1 MKSLYFLL
9 FLLVNIS
16 FERMPTILLAT
27 EKPFT
32 KETVSEIK
40 DIIEKSGNAFK
51 LLEKYKTKQ
60 ELMDSV
66 KDVDALIA
74 RSDKIT
80 KEVIDSSKNLKIIA
94 RAGAGYDNIDLSYA
108 SKKGIVVMNTPGQN
122 ANAVAELVF
131 GLLVYGVRNFYN
143 GSTGTELK
151 GKKLGLYAFGQVG
164 RNVARI
170 AKGFG
175 MEIYSYDAFVPK
187 DVLEKEGVHAV
198 EKPEDLFTECDIV
211 SLHIPAIKETI
222 KSINYELCSKMKKN
236 AILVNAARKEIINEE
251 EIIKLMEERKDLKY
265 LTDLMPGKHE
275 EFESKFKGRYFST
288 PKKMGAQTEEANIN
302 AGKAAANQ
310 IIDFFKTGNTKFQV
324 NK

>member
-1 MKSLYFLL
+1 MSK
-9 FLLVNIS
+9 
-16 FERMPTILLAT
+16 ILLAT

-32 KETVSEIK
+32 KQTVEDIK
-40 DIIEKSGNAFK
+40 NIIEKSGNIFK
-51 LLEKYKTKQ
+51 LLENYKTKQ
-60 ELMDSV
+60 ELIDSV
-66 KDVDALIA
+66 KDIDALIV

-80 KEVIDSSKNLKIIA
+80 QEIMDSSNNLKIIV
-94 RAGAGYDNIDLSYA
+94 RAGAGFDNIDISYA

-131 GLLVYGVRNFYN
+131 GLLVYAVRNFYN
-143 GSTGTELK
+143 GSAGTELK
-151 GKKLGLYAFGQVG
+151 GKKLGLLAFGQVG

-175 MEIYSYDAFVPK
+175 MDIYSYDAYVPK
-187 DVLEKEGVHAV
+187 EVLEKEGIHAV
-198 EKPEDLFTECDIV
+198 DKPEELFNNCDIV
-211 SLHIPAIKETI
+211 SLHIPATKETI
-222 KSINYELCSKMKKN
+222 NSINYELCSKMKKN
-236 AILVNAARKEIINEE
+236 AILINTARKEVINEKE
-251 EIIKLMEERKDLKY
+251 LIKLMEERNDLKY
-265 LTDLMPGKHE
+265 LTDLMPDNHE
-275 EFESKFKGRYFST
+275 EFLNKFKGRYFST

>member
-1 MKSLYFLL
+1 MLAIILFTLL
-9 FLLVNIS
+9 ASINTS
-16 FERMPTILLAT
+16 EILLAT

-32 KETVSEIK
+32 KETVEDIK
-40 DIIEKSGNAFK
+40 KLVEKSGNTFK

-60 ELMDSV
+60 ELMDSI
-66 KDVDALIA
+66 KDANAIIV

-80 KEVIDSSKNLKIIA
+80 KEIMDSSNNLKVIA
-94 RAGAGYDNIDLSYA
+94 RAGAGFDNIDLGYA

-131 GLLVYGVRNFYN
+131 GLLVYAKRNFYD
-143 GSTGTELK
+143 GSSGTELK
-151 GKKLGLYAFGQVG
+151 GKKLGLLAFGNVG

-187 DVLEKEGVHAV
+187 EVLEKEGIHAV
-198 EKPEDLFTECDIV
+198 DKQEDLFTDCDIV
-211 SLHIPAIKETI
+211 SLHIPATKETI
-222 KSINYELCSKMKKN
+222 NSINYDLCSKMKKN
-236 AILVNAARKEIINEE
+236 AILINTSRKEVINEKE
-251 EIIKLMEERKDLKY
+251 LIKLMEERKDIKY
-265 LTDLMPGKHE
+265 ITDLKPDNHE
-275 EFESKFKGRYFST
+275 EFLNKFKGRYFAT
-288 PKKMGAQTEEANIN
+288 PKKMGAQTQEANIN

-310 IIDFFKTGNTKFQV
+310 IIDFFKTGKTKFQV

>member
-1 MKSLYFLL
+1 MLAIILL
-9 FLLVNIS
+9 ALLATINTS
-16 FERMPTILLAT
+16 EILLAT

-32 KETVSEIK
+32 KETVEDIK
-40 DIIEKSGNAFK
+40 KLVEKSGNTFK

-60 ELMDSV
+60 ELMDSI
-66 KDVDALIA
+66 KDANAIIV

-80 KEVIDSSKNLKIIA
+80 KEIMDSSNNLKVIA
-94 RAGAGYDNIDLSYA
+94 RAGAGFDNIDLGYA

-131 GLLVYGVRNFYN
+131 GLLVYAKRNFYD
-143 GSTGTELK
+143 GSSGTELK
-151 GKKLGLYAFGQVG
+151 GKKLGLLAFGNVG

-187 DVLEKEGVHAV
+187 EVLEKEGVHAV
-198 EKPEDLFTECDIV
+198 DKQEDLFTNCDLV
-211 SLHIPAIKETI
+211 SLHIPATKETI
-222 KSINYELCSKMKKN
+222 NSINYELCSKMKKN
-236 AILVNAARKEIINEE
+236 AILINTSRKEVINEKE
-251 EIIKLMEERKDLKY
+251 LIKLMEERKDIKY
-265 LTDLMPGKHE
+265 ITDLMPDNHE
-275 EFESKFKGRYFST
+275 EFLNKFKGRYFAT
-288 PKKMGAQTEEANIN
+288 PKKMGAQTQEANIN

-310 IIDFFKTGNTKFQV
+310 IIDFFKTGKTKFQV

>member
-1 MKSLYFLL
+1 MIAIILL
-9 FLLVNIS
+9 ALFASMNMS
-16 FERMPTILLAT
+16 TILLAT

-32 KETVSEIK
+32 KETVEDIK
-40 DIIEKSGNAFK
+40 KIVEESGNTFK

-60 ELMDSV
+60 ELMDSI
-66 KDVDALIA
+66 KDVDAIIV

-80 KEVIDSSKNLKIIA
+80 KEIIDSSNNLKVIA
-94 RAGAGYDNIDLSYA
+94 RAGAGFDNIDLGYS

-131 GLLVYGVRNFYN
+131 GLLVYAKRNFFD
-143 GSTGTELK
+143 GSSGTELK
-151 GKKLGLYAFGQVG
+151 GKKLGLLAFGNVG

-187 DVLEKEGVHAV
+187 EVLEKEGIHAV
-198 EKPEDLFTECDIV
+198 DKQEDLFTDCDIV
-211 SLHIPAIKETI
+211 SLHIPATKETI
-222 KSINYELCSKMKKN
+222 NSINYDLCSKMKKN
-236 AILVNAARKEIINEE
+236 AILINTSRKEVINEKE
-251 EIIKLMEERKDLKY
+251 LIKLMEERKDIKY
-265 LTDLMPGKHE
+265 VTDLMPDNHE
-275 EFESKFKGRYFST
+275 EFLNKFKGRYFAT
-288 PKKMGAQTEEANIN
+288 PKKMGAQTQEANIN

-310 IIDFFKTGNTKFQV
+310 IIDFFKTGKTKFQV

>member
-1 MKSLYFLL
+1 MSK
-9 FLLVNIS
+9 
-16 FERMPTILLAT
+16 ILLAT

-32 KETVSEIK
+32 KQTVEDIK
-40 DIIEKSGNAFK
+40 DIIEKSGNIFK
-51 LLEKYKTKQ
+51 LLENYKSKQ
-60 ELMDSV
+60 DLIDAV
-66 KDVDALIA
+66 KGANALIV

-80 KEVIDSSKNLKIIA
+80 QEIMDSSNNLKIIV
-94 RAGAGYDNIDLSYA
+94 RAGAGFDNIDIDYA

-131 GLLVYGVRNFYN
+131 GLLVYAVRNFYN

-151 GKKLGLYAFGQVG
+151 GKKLGLLAFGQVG

-175 MEIYSYDAFVPK
+175 MEIYSYDAYVPK
-187 DVLEKEGVHAV
+187 EALEKEGVHAV
-198 EKPEDLFTECDIV
+198 DKADELFTDCDIV
-211 SLHIPAIKETI
+211 SLHIPATKETI
-222 KSINYELCSKMKKN
+222 NSINYELCSKMKKN
-236 AILVNAARKEIINEE
+236 AILINTARKEVINEKE
-251 EIIKLMEERKDLKY
+251 LIKLMEERNDLKY
-265 LTDLMPGKHE
+265 LTDLMPDNHE
-275 EFESKFKGRYFST
+275 EFLNKFKGRYFST

-310 IIDFFKTGNTKFQV
+310 IIDFFKTGNTRFQV

>member
-1 MKSLYFLL
+1 MKAIILL
-9 FLLVNIS
+9 ALFASMNMS
-16 FERMPTILLAT
+16 TILLAT

-32 KETVSEIK
+32 KETVEDIK
-40 DIIEKSGNAFK
+40 KIVEESGNTFK

-60 ELMDSV
+60 ELMDSI
-66 KDVDALIA
+66 KDVDAVIV

-80 KEVIDSSKNLKIIA
+80 KEIIDSSNNLKVIA
-94 RAGAGYDNIDLSYA
+94 RAGAGFDNIDLGYS

-131 GLLVYGVRNFYN
+131 GLLVYAKRNFFD
-143 GSTGTELK
+143 GSSGTELK
-151 GKKLGLYAFGQVG
+151 GKKLGLLAFGNVG

-187 DVLEKEGVHAV
+187 EVLEKEGIHAV
-198 EKPEDLFTECDIV
+198 DNQEELFTNCDVV
-211 SLHIPAIKETI
+211 SLHVPATKETI
-222 KSINYELCSKMKKN
+222 NSINYELCSKMKKN
-236 AILVNAARKEIINEE
+236 AILINTSRKEVINEKE
-251 EIIKLMEERKDLKY
+251 LIKLMEERKDIKY
-265 LTDLMPGKHE
+265 VTDLMPDNHE
-275 EFESKFKGRYFST
+275 EFLNKFKGRYFAT
-288 PKKMGAQTEEANIN
+288 PKKMGAQTQEANIN

-310 IIDFFKTGNTKFQV
+310 IIDFFKTGKTKFQV

>member
-1 MKSLYFLL
+1 MLAIILL
-9 FLLVNIS
+9 ALLASINTS
-16 FERMPTILLAT
+16 EILLAT

-32 KETVSEIK
+32 KETVEDIK
-40 DIIEKSGNAFK
+40 KLVERSGNTFK

-60 ELMDSV
+60 ELMDSI
-66 KDVDALIA
+66 KDANAIIV

-80 KEVIDSSKNLKIIA
+80 KEIMDSSNNLKVIA
-94 RAGAGYDNIDLSYA
+94 RAGAGFDNIDLGYA

-131 GLLVYGVRNFYN
+131 GLLVYAKRNFYD
-143 GSTGTELK
+143 GSSGTELK
-151 GKKLGLYAFGQVG
+151 GKKLGLLAFGNVG

-187 DVLEKEGVHAV
+187 EVLEKEGIHAV
-198 EKPEDLFTECDIV
+198 DKQEDLFTDCDIV
-211 SLHIPAIKETI
+211 SLHIPATKETI
-222 KSINYELCSKMKKN
+222 NSINYDLCSKMKKN
-236 AILVNAARKEIINEE
+236 AILINTSRKEVINEKE
-251 EIIKLMEERKDLKY
+251 LIKLMEERKDIKY
-265 LTDLMPGKHE
+265 ITDLKPDNHE
-275 EFESKFKGRYFST
+275 EFLNKFKGRYFAT
-288 PKKMGAQTEEANIN
+288 PKKMGAQTQEANIN

-310 IIDFFKTGNTKFQV
+310 IIDFFKTGKTKFQV

>member
-1 MKSLYFLL
+1 MSK
-9 FLLVNIS
+9 
-16 FERMPTILLAT
+16 ILLAT

-32 KETVSEIK
+32 KQTVEDIK
-40 DIIEKSGNAFK
+40 NIIEKSGNIFK
-51 LLEKYKTKQ
+51 LLENYKTKQ
-60 ELMDSV
+60 ELIDSV
-66 KDVDALIA
+66 KDIDALIV

-80 KEVIDSSKNLKIIA
+80 QEIMDSSNNLKIIV
-94 RAGAGYDNIDLSYA
+94 RAGAGFDNIDISYA

-131 GLLVYGVRNFYN
+131 GLLVYAVRNFYN

-151 GKKLGLYAFGQVG
+151 GKKLGLLAFGQVG

-175 MEIYSYDAFVPK
+175 MDIYSYDAYVPK
-187 DVLEKEGVHAV
+187 EVLEKEGIHAV
-198 EKPEDLFTECDIV
+198 DKPEELFNNCDIV
-211 SLHIPAIKETI
+211 SLHIPATKETI
-222 KSINYELCSKMKKN
+222 NSINYELCSKMKKN
-236 AILVNAARKEIINEE
+236 AILINTARKEVINEKE
-251 EIIKLMEERKDLKY
+251 LIKLMEERSDLKY
-265 LTDLMPGKHE
+265 LTDLMPDNHE
-275 EFESKFKGRYFST
+275 EFLNKFKGRYFST
-288 PKKMGAQTEEANIN
+288 PIKMGAQTEEANIN

>member
-1 MKSLYFLL
+1 MIAIILL
-9 FLLVNIS
+9 ALFASMNMS
-16 FERMPTILLAT
+16 TILLAT

-32 KETVSEIK
+32 KETVEDIK
-40 DIIEKSGNAFK
+40 KIVEESGNVFK

-60 ELMDSV
+60 ELMDSI
-66 KDVDALIA
+66 KDANAIIV

-80 KEVIDSSKNLKIIA
+80 KEIMDSSNNLKVIA
-94 RAGAGYDNIDLSYA
+94 RAGAGFDNIDLGYA

-131 GLLVYGVRNFYN
+131 GLLVYAKRNFYD
-143 GSTGTELK
+143 GSSGTELK
-151 GKKLGLYAFGQVG
+151 GKKLGLLAFGNVG

-187 DVLEKEGVHAV
+187 EVLEKEGIHAV
-198 EKPEDLFTECDIV
+198 DKQEDLFTDCDIV
-211 SLHIPAIKETI
+211 SLHIPATKETI
-222 KSINYELCSKMKKN
+222 NSINYELCSKMKKN
-236 AILVNAARKEIINEE
+236 AILINTARKEVINEKE
-251 EIIKLMEERKDLKY
+251 LIKLMEEREDIKYITDLKP
-265 LTDLMPGKHE
+265 DNHE
-275 EFESKFKGRYFST
+275 EFLNKFKGRYFAT
-288 PKKMGAQTEEANIN
+288 PKKMGAQTQEANIN

-310 IIDFFKTGNTKFQV
+310 IIDFFKTGKTKFQV

>member
-1 MKSLYFLL
+1 MSK
-9 FLLVNIS
+9 
-16 FERMPTILLAT
+16 ILLAT

-32 KETVSEIK
+32 KQTVEDIK
-40 DIIEKSGNAFK
+40 DIIEKSGNIFK
-51 LLEKYKTKQ
+51 LLENYKSKQ
-60 ELMDSV
+60 DLIDAV
-66 KDVDALIA
+66 KDANALIV

-80 KEVIDSSKNLKIIA
+80 QEIMDSSNNLKIIV
-94 RAGAGYDNIDLSYA
+94 RAGAGFDNIDIDYA

-131 GLLVYGVRNFYN
+131 GLLVYAVRNFYN

-151 GKKLGLYAFGQVG
+151 GKKLGLLAFGQVG

-175 MEIYSYDAFVPK
+175 MEIYSYDACVPK
-187 DVLEKEGVHAV
+187 EALEKEGVHAV
-198 EKPEDLFTECDIV
+198 DKADELFTDCDIV
-211 SLHIPAIKETI
+211 SLHIPATKETI
-222 KSINYELCSKMKKN
+222 NSINYELCSKMKKN
-236 AILVNAARKEIINEE
+236 AILINTSRKEVINEKE
-251 EIIKLMEERKDLKY
+251 LIKLMEERNDLKY
-265 LTDLMPGKHE
+265 LTDLMPDNHE
-275 EFESKFKGRYFST
+275 EFLNKFKGRYFST

-310 IIDFFKTGNTKFQV
+310 IIDFFKTGNTRFQV